1 MAKIFSPSGR
11 GNNATAERTK
21 PVARSSNTMFKKILI
36 ANRGE
41 IALRVILCCKEL
53 GIKTVAV
60 FSEADRHA
68 LHVRFADEAIC
79 IGPPRSTDS
88 YLNIPSVISAA
99 ELSNADAIHPG
110 YGFLSESAYFAEVC
124 EASRIKFIGP
134 SSEAI
139 RLMGDKARARSEM
152 NRLGLPVLPGSADAV
167 HSDKD
172 AISTAE
178 AIGYP
183 VIIKAV
189 AGGGG
194 RGMRVVHS
202 RSELLTALK
211 TAEAEAASAFGVP
224 HCYIEKF
231 IERAR
236 HVEFQIMADEYGNA
250 IHLGERE
257 CSIQRRHQKLIEESP
272 SVIMTPDLRSEV
284 GSRVVEAV
292 RQVGYSNVG
301 TLEFLV
307 DERRN
312 FYFMEM
318 NTRVQVEHPV
328 TEEVTGIDIIRD
340 QILIACGDR
349 LPHRQ
354 SDIQFRGHAIECRIN
369 AEDPVTHRPS
379 PGKIAT
385 WHAPGGPG
393 VRIDTAAYAEY
404 EVPPYYDSLIAKL
417 IVHGS
422 TRDEAIRRMDRALDM
437 FVLEGVKSTIPL
449 HRQILRHPDFLK
461 GDIYTNLLEHILDR
475 RARAVEMA

>member
-1 MAKIFSPSGR
+1 
-11 GNNATAERTK
+11 
-21 PVARSSNTMFKKILI
+21 MFRKILV

-41 IALRVILCCKEL
+41 IALRIILSCKEL
-53 GIKTVAV
+53 GIKTVAI

-79 IGPPRSTDS
+79 IGPPKSSDS

-124 EASRIKFIGP
+124 EASRVKFIGP

-167 HSDKD
+167 HTDKE
-172 AISTAE
+172 AVATAE

-194 RGMRVVHS
+194 RGMRVVHN
-202 RSELLTALK
+202 RSELLAALK
-211 TAEAEAASAFGVP
+211 TAQAEAANAFGVP

-236 HVEFQIMADEYGNA
+236 HIEFQIMADEYGNA

-257 CSIQRRHQKLIEESP
+257 CSIQRRHQKLIEEAP
-272 SVIMTPDLRSEV
+272 SVIMTPELREEM
-284 GSRVVEAV
+284 GNRVVNAIKE
-292 RQVGYSNVG
+292 VGYSNVG

-307 DERRN
+307 DERKK
-312 FYFMEM
+312 FHFMEM
-318 NTRVQVEHPV
+318 NTRIQVEHPV
-328 TEEVTGIDIIRD
+328 TELTTGIDLVRD
-340 QILIACGDR
+340 QILIAAGER

-354 SDIQFRGHAIECRIN
+354 DDIHFRGHALECRIN
-369 AEDPVTHRPS
+369 AEDPVTHKPS
-379 PGKIAT
+379 PGKIT
-385 WHAPGGPG
+385 SWHAPGGPG

-404 EVPPYYDSLIAKL
+404 VIPPYYDSLIAKL

-437 FVLEGVKSTIPL
+437 FVLEGVKTTVPL
-449 HRQILRHPDFLK
+449 HRQILRNPEFQK
-461 GDIYTNLLEHILDR
+461 GDLYTKLLEHLQEN

>member
-1 MAKIFSPSGR
+1 
-11 GNNATAERTK
+11 
-21 PVARSSNTMFKKILI
+21 MFNKILI

-68 LHVRFADEAIC
+68 LHVRFADDAIC
-79 IGPPRSTDS
+79 IGPAKSMDS
-88 YLNIPSVISAA
+88 YLHIPSVISAA

-152 NRLGLPVLPGSADAV
+152 NRLGLPVLPGSPDAV
-167 HSDKD
+167 HTDKE

-194 RGMRVVHS
+194 RGMRVVHN
-202 RSELLTALK
+202 RGELLTALR
-211 TAEAEAASAFGVP
+211 TAEAEAANAFGVA

-231 IERAR
+231 IQHAR
-236 HVEFQIMADEYGNA
+236 HVEFQIMADEHGNV

-257 CSIQRRHQKLIEESP
+257 CSIQRRHQKLIEEAP
-272 SVIMTPDLRSEV
+272 SVIMTPELREKV
-284 GSRVVEAV
+284 GKRVVEAI

-307 DERRN
+307 DDRKN

-340 QILIACGDR
+340 QILIACGER

-354 SDIQFRGHAIECRIN
+354 ADIQFRGHAIECRIN
-369 AEDPVTHRPS
+369 AEDPVTHKPS
-379 PGKIAT
+379 PGKITT

-404 EVPPYYDSLIAKL
+404 VIPPYYDSLIAKL

-449 HRQILRHPDFLK
+449 HRQILRTPEFRK
-461 GDIYTNLLEHILDR
+461 GDIYTNLLEDMQDR

>member
-1 MAKIFSPSGR
+1 
-11 GNNATAERTK
+11 
-21 PVARSSNTMFKKILI
+21 MFKKILV

-41 IALRVILCCKEL
+41 IALRVILSCKEL

-79 IGPPRSTDS
+79 IGPPRSADS

-99 ELSNADAIHPG
+99 EVTNADAIHPG

-124 EASRIKFIGP
+124 EASRVKFIGP

-139 RLMGDKARARSEM
+139 RLMGDKARARREM
-152 NRLGLPVLPGSADAV
+152 DRLGLPVLPGSAEAIHTDKEAV
-167 HSDKD
+167 
-172 AISTAE
+172 ATAE

-194 RGMRVVHS
+194 RGMRVVHN
-202 RSELLTALK
+202 RGELLAALK
-211 TAEAEAASAFGVP
+211 IAQAEAANAFGVP

-231 IERAR
+231 IDRAR
-236 HVEFQIMADEYGNA
+236 HIEFQIMADEYGNA

-257 CSIQRRHQKLIEESP
+257 CSIQRRHQKLIEEAP
-272 SVIMTPDLRSEV
+272 SVIMTSELREDI
-284 GSRVVEAV
+284 GNRVVRAI
-292 RQVGYSNVG
+292 QDVGYSNVG

-307 DERRN
+307 DERKN

-318 NTRVQVEHPV
+318 NTRIQVEHPV
-328 TEEVTGIDIIRD
+328 TELVTGIDLVRD
-340 QILIACGDR
+340 QILIAAGER

-354 SDIQFRGHAIECRIN
+354 DDIHFRGHALECRIN
-369 AEDPVTHRPS
+369 AEDPVTNKPS
-379 PGKIAT
+379 PGKIT
-385 WHAPGGPG
+385 SWHAPGGPG
-393 VRIDTAAYAEY
+393 VRVDTAAYAEY
-404 EVPPYYDSLIAKL
+404 VIPPYYDSLIAKL

-437 FVLEGVKSTIPL
+437 CVLEGVKTTIPL
-449 HRQILRHPDFLK
+449 HRQILRNPEFRK
-461 GDIYTNLLEHILDR
+461 GDIYTKFLEHLQESR
-475 RARAVEMA
+475 VRAVEMA

>member
-1 MAKIFSPSGR
+1 
-11 GNNATAERTK
+11 
-21 PVARSSNTMFKKILI
+21 MFRKILV

-41 IALRVILCCKEL
+41 IALRIILSCKEL
-53 GIKTVAV
+53 GIKTVAI

-68 LHVRFADEAIC
+68 LHVRFADEAVC
-79 IGPPRSTDS
+79 IGPPKSTDS
-88 YLNIPSVISAA
+88 YLNIPNVISTA
-99 ELSNADAIHPG
+99 ELLNADAIHPG

-139 RLMGDKARARSEM
+139 RLMGDKARARTEM
-152 NRLGLPVLPGSADAV
+152 NRFGLPVLPGSDDAV
-167 HSDKD
+167 HTEKQ
-172 AISTAE
+172 AITTAE

-194 RGMRVVHS
+194 RGMRVVQN
-202 RSELLTALK
+202 RSELLAALK
-211 TAEAEAASAFGVP
+211 IAQAEAANAFGVP

-236 HVEFQIMADEYGNA
+236 HIEFQIMADEYGNA

-272 SVIMTPDLRSEV
+272 SVIMTPSLREEI
-284 GSRVVEAV
+284 GSRVVQAIKE
-292 RQVGYSNVG
+292 VGYSNVG

-307 DERRN
+307 DDRKN

-328 TEEVTGIDIIRD
+328 TEMVTGFDIIRD
-340 QILIACGDR
+340 QILIAAGDR
-349 LPHRQ
+349 LPHKQ
-354 SDIQFRGHAIECRIN
+354 SDVQFRGHALECRIN
-369 AEDPVTHRPS
+369 AEDPATHKPS
-379 PGKIAT
+379 PGKITA
-385 WHAPGGPG
+385 WHSPGGPG
-393 VRIDTAAYAEY
+393 VRMDTAAYAEY
-404 EVPPYYDSLIAKL
+404 VIPPYYDSLIAKL

-449 HRQILRHPDFLK
+449 HRQILRNPDFLK
-461 GDIYTNLLEHILDR
+461 GDIYTKFLEQSQDR
-475 RARAVEMA
+475 RARAVEIA

>member
-1 MAKIFSPSGR
+1 
-11 GNNATAERTK
+11 
-21 PVARSSNTMFKKILI
+21 MFRKILI

-41 IALRVILCCKEL
+41 IALRIILCCKEL

-68 LHVRFADEAIC
+68 LHVRFADEALC
-79 IGPPRSTDS
+79 IGPPRSADS

-152 NRLGLPVLPGSADAV
+152 NRFGLAVLPGSSDAV
-167 HSDKD
+167 HTDKE

-194 RGMRVVHS
+194 RGMRVVHN
-202 RSELLTALK
+202 RSELLSALK
-211 TAEAEAASAFGVP
+211 TAQAEAANAFGVP

-231 IERAR
+231 IEHAR
-236 HVEFQIMADEYGNA
+236 HVEFQVMADEYGNA

-257 CSIQRRHQKLIEESP
+257 CSIQRRHQKLIEEAP
-272 SVIMTPDLRSEV
+272 SVIMTPELREQL
-284 GSRVVEAV
+284 GHRVVEAIQ
-292 RQVGYSNVG
+292 QVGYSNVG

-307 DERRN
+307 DERKN

-328 TEEVTGIDIIRD
+328 TELVTGIDIVRD
-340 QILIACGDR
+340 QILIASGDR

-354 SDIQFRGHAIECRIN
+354 SDVQFRGHAIECRIN
-369 AEDPVTHRPS
+369 AEDPITHKPS
-379 PGKIAT
+379 PGKITT

-404 EVPPYYDSLIAKL
+404 VIPPYYDSLIAKL
-417 IVHGS
+417 VVHGS

-449 HRQILRHPDFLK
+449 HRRILGTEEFRS
-461 GDIYTNLLEHILDR
+461 GAIYTKLLEHLQEER
-475 RARAVEMA
+475 RARAVEIA

>member
-1 MAKIFSPSGR
+1 
-11 GNNATAERTK
+11 
-21 PVARSSNTMFKKILI
+21 MFRKILV

-41 IALRVILCCKEL
+41 IALRIILSCKEL
-53 GIKTVAV
+53 GIKTVAI

-68 LHVRFADEAIC
+68 LHVRFADEAVC
-79 IGPPRSTDS
+79 IGPPKSTDS
-88 YLNIPSVISAA
+88 YLNIPNVISTA
-99 ELSNADAIHPG
+99 ELLNADAIHPG

-139 RLMGDKARARSEM
+139 RLMGDKARARTEM
-152 NRLGLPVLPGSADAV
+152 NRFGLPVLAGSADAV
-167 HSDKD
+167 HTEKE
-172 AISTAE
+172 ATATAE

-194 RGMRVVHS
+194 RGMRVVEN
-202 RSELLTALK
+202 RSELLAALK
-211 TAEAEAASAFGVP
+211 MAQTEAASAFGVP

-231 IERAR
+231 VGRAR
-236 HVEFQIMADEYGNA
+236 HIEFQVMADEYGNA

-272 SVIMTPDLRSEV
+272 SVIMTPSMREEFGNRVVRAVQEV
-284 GSRVVEAV
+284 GYA
-292 RQVGYSNVG
+292 NVG

-328 TEEVTGIDIIRD
+328 TELVTGIDIVRD
-340 QILIACGDR
+340 QILIAAGER

-354 SDIQFRGHAIECRIN
+354 SDVQFRGHALDCPISP
-369 AEDPVTHRPS
+369 EDHVTHKTS
-379 PGKIAT
+379 PGKITA

-404 EVPPYYDSLIAKL
+404 VIPPYYDSLIAKL

-422 TRDEAIRRMDRALDM
+422 SRDEAIRRMDRALDM

-449 HRQILRHPDFLK
+449 HRQILRHPDFRK
-461 GDIYTNLLEHILDR
+461 GEIYTKFLERLQNR
-475 RARAVEMA
+475 RALAVEMT

>member
-1 MAKIFSPSGR
+1 
-11 GNNATAERTK
+11 
-21 PVARSSNTMFKKILI
+21 MFRKILV

-41 IALRVILCCKEL
+41 IALRIIYACKEM

-79 IGPPRSTDS
+79 IGPAKSADS
-88 YLNIPSVISAA
+88 YLNIPSVVSAA
-99 ELSNADAIHPG
+99 ELSNVDAIHPG

-139 RLMGDKARARSEM
+139 RLMGDKVRARAEM
-152 NRLGLPVLPGSADAV
+152 NRLGLPVLPGSADSIR
-167 HSDKD
+167 SDKE
-172 AISTAE
+172 AIATAE

-194 RGMRVVHS
+194 RGMRVVQG
-202 RSELLTALK
+202 RGELIQALK
-211 TAEAEAASAFGVP
+211 TAQAEAAGAFGVP

-236 HVEFQIMADEYGNA
+236 HIEFQIMADEYGNA

-257 CSIQRRHQKLIEESP
+257 CSIQRRHQKLIEEAP
-272 SVIMTPDLRSEV
+272 SVIMTPELREQV
-284 GSRVVEAV
+284 GSRVVQAIKDA
-292 RQVGYSNVG
+292 GYSNVG

-307 DERRN
+307 DERKQ

-318 NTRVQVEHPV
+318 NTRIQVEHPV
-328 TEEVTGIDIIRD
+328 TELVTGIDLIRD
-340 QILIACGDR
+340 QILIAAGER
-349 LPHRQ
+349 LPHHQ
-354 SDIQFRGHAIECRIN
+354 SDIQFRGHALECRIN
-369 AEDPVTHRPS
+369 AEDPVTHKPS
-379 PGKIAT
+379 PGRIT
-385 WHAPGGPG
+385 SWHSPGGPG
-393 VRIDTAAYAEY
+393 VRIDTAAYGEY
-404 EVPPYYDSLIAKL
+404 VIPPHYDSLIAKL

-437 FVLEGVKSTIPL
+437 FVLEGVKTTIPL
-449 HRQILRHPDFLK
+449 HRQILRTPEFQR
-461 GDIYTNLLEHILDR
+461 GEIYTKFVEHMQSP
-475 RARAVEMA
+475 RARVVEIA

>member
-1 MAKIFSPSGR
+1 
-11 GNNATAERTK
+11 
-21 PVARSSNTMFKKILI
+21 MFRKILV

-41 IALRVILCCKEL
+41 IALRIILSCKEL
-53 GIKTVAV
+53 GIKTVAI

-68 LHVRFADEAIC
+68 LHVRFADEAVC
-79 IGPPRSTDS
+79 IGPPKSTDS
-88 YLNIPSVISAA
+88 YLNIPNVISTA
-99 ELSNADAIHPG
+99 ELLNADAIHPG

-139 RLMGDKARARSEM
+139 RLMGDKARARTEM
-152 NRLGLPVLPGSADAV
+152 NRFGLPVLPGSDDAV
-167 HSDKD
+167 HTEKE
-172 AISTAE
+172 AIATAE

-194 RGMRVVHS
+194 RGMRVVQN
-202 RSELLTALK
+202 RGELLASLK
-211 TAEAEAASAFGVP
+211 TAQAEAANAFGVP
-224 HCYIEKF
+224 HCYLEKF

-236 HVEFQIMADEYGNA
+236 HIEFQIMADEYGNA

-272 SVIMTPDLRSEV
+272 SVLMTPSLREEI
-284 GSRVVEAV
+284 GSRVVQAIKE
-292 RQVGYSNVG
+292 VGYSNVG

-307 DERRN
+307 DDRKN

-328 TEEVTGIDIIRD
+328 TEMVTGFDIIRD
-340 QILIACGDR
+340 QILIAAGER
-349 LPHRQ
+349 LPHKQ
-354 SDIQFRGHAIECRIN
+354 SDVQFRGHALECRIN
-369 AEDPVTHRPS
+369 AEDPGTHKPS
-379 PGKIAT
+379 PGKITA

-393 VRIDTAAYAEY
+393 VRMDTAAYAEY
-404 EVPPYYDSLIAKL
+404 VIPPYYDSLIAKL

-449 HRQILRHPDFLK
+449 HRQILRNPDFLK
-461 GDIYTNLLEHILDR
+461 GDIYTKFLEHSQDR
-475 RARAVEMA
+475 RARAAEIA

>member
-1 MAKIFSPSGR
+1 
-11 GNNATAERTK
+11 
-21 PVARSSNTMFKKILI
+21 MFRKILV

-41 IALRVILCCKEL
+41 IALRIILSCKEL
-53 GIKTVAV
+53 GIKTVAI

-68 LHVRFADEAIC
+68 LHVRFADEAVC
-79 IGPPRSTDS
+79 IGPPKSTDS
-88 YLNIPSVISAA
+88 YLNIPNVISTA
-99 ELSNADAIHPG
+99 ELLNADAIHPG

-139 RLMGDKARARSEM
+139 RLMGDKARARTEM
-152 NRLGLPVLPGSADAV
+152 NRFGLPVLPGSDDAV
-167 HSDKD
+167 HTEKE
-172 AISTAE
+172 AIATAE

-194 RGMRVVHS
+194 RGMRVVQN
-202 RSELLTALK
+202 RGELLASLK
-211 TAEAEAASAFGVP
+211 TAQAEAANAFGVP

-236 HVEFQIMADEYGNA
+236 HIEFQIMADEYGNA

-272 SVIMTPDLRSEV
+272 SVLMTPSLREEI
-284 GSRVVEAV
+284 GSRVVQAIKE
-292 RQVGYSNVG
+292 VGYSNVG

-307 DERRN
+307 DDRKN

-328 TEEVTGIDIIRD
+328 TEMVTGFDIIRD
-340 QILIACGDR
+340 QILIAAGER
-349 LPHRQ
+349 LPHKQ
-354 SDIQFRGHAIECRIN
+354 SDVQFRGHALECRIN
-369 AEDPVTHRPS
+369 AEDPGTHKPS
-379 PGKIAT
+379 PGKITA

-393 VRIDTAAYAEY
+393 VRMDTAAYAEY
-404 EVPPYYDSLIAKL
+404 VIPPYYDSLIAKL

-449 HRQILRHPDFLK
+449 HRQILRNPDFLK
-461 GDIYTNLLEHILDR
+461 GDIYTKFLEHSQDR
-475 RARAVEMA
+475 RARAAEIA

>member
-1 MAKIFSPSGR
+1 
-11 GNNATAERTK
+11 
-21 PVARSSNTMFKKILI
+21 MFRKILV

-41 IALRVILCCKEL
+41 IALRIILSCKEL
-53 GIKTVAV
+53 GIKTVAI

-79 IGPPRSTDS
+79 IGPPKSADS

-124 EASRIKFIGP
+124 EASRVKFIGP

-167 HSDKD
+167 HTDKE
-172 AISTAE
+172 AVATAE

-194 RGMRVVHS
+194 RGMRVVHN
-202 RSELLTALK
+202 RGELLAALK
-211 TAEAEAASAFGVP
+211 TAQAEAANAFGVP

-236 HVEFQIMADEYGNA
+236 HIEFQIMADEYGNA

-272 SVIMTPDLRSEV
+272 SVIMTPELREEV
-284 GSRVVEAV
+284 GNRVVNAIKE
-292 RQVGYSNVG
+292 VGYSNVG

-307 DERRN
+307 DERMN

-328 TEEVTGIDIIRD
+328 TELVTGIDIVRD
-340 QILIACGDR
+340 QILIAAGER
-349 LPHRQ
+349 LSHRQ
-354 SDIQFRGHAIECRIN
+354 DDIHFRGHALECRIN

-379 PGKIAT
+379 PGKIT
-385 WHAPGGPG
+385 SWHAPGGPG

-404 EVPPYYDSLIAKL
+404 VIPPYYDSLIAKL

-422 TRDEAIRRMDRALDM
+422 TRDEAIRRMERALDM
-437 FVLEGVKSTIPL
+437 FVLEGVKTTVPL
-449 HRQILRHPDFLK
+449 HQRILHTSEFRK
-461 GDIYTNLLEHILDR
+461 GEIYTKLLEHLQDN

>member
-1 MAKIFSPSGR
+1 
-11 GNNATAERTK
+11 
-21 PVARSSNTMFKKILI
+21 MFRKILV

-41 IALRVILCCKEL
+41 IALRIILSCKEL

-79 IGPPRSTDS
+79 IGPPKSTDS

-134 SSEAI
+134 SADAI

-152 NRLGLPVLPGSADAV
+152 SRLGLPVLPGSADAV
-167 HSDKD
+167 HSEKE
-172 AISTAE
+172 ALSTAE

-194 RGMRVVHS
+194 RGMRVVES
-202 RSELLTALK
+202 RGELLAAL
-211 TAEAEAASAFGVP
+211 TMAQTEAANAFGVP

-231 IERAR
+231 IGRAR

-257 CSIQRRHQKLIEESP
+257 CSIQRRHQKLIEEAP
-272 SVIMTPDLRSEV
+272 SVIMTPSLREEI
-284 GSRVVEAV
+284 GNRVVNAIKD
-292 RQVGYSNVG
+292 VGYANVG

-307 DERRN
+307 DERKN

-328 TEEVTGIDIIRD
+328 TELVTGIDIVRD
-340 QILIACGDR
+340 QILIASGDR

-354 SDIQFRGHAIECRIN
+354 SDVQMRGHALECRIN
-369 AEDPVTHRPS
+369 AEDPVTHKPS
-379 PGKIAT
+379 PGKIT
-385 WHAPGGPG
+385 VWHAPGGPG

-404 EVPPYYDSLIAKL
+404 VIPPYYDSLIAKL
-417 IVHGS
+417 VVHSS
-422 TRDEAIRRMDRALDM
+422 TRDESIRRMDRALDM

-449 HRQILRHPDFLK
+449 HRQILRHPDFRK
-461 GDIYTNLLEHILDR
+461 GDIHTKFLEHFHER
-475 RARAVEMA
+475 RARAVEIA